1 LRRNRKELSQQKHER
16 PESQSDARA
25 ALFEQSLQTSTKGLR
40 FVDYDNDGR
49 KDLLMAQG
57 HVLDTIDEP
66 QAVSK

>member
-1 LRRNRKELSQQKHER
+1 
-16 PESQSDARA
+16 
-25 ALFEQSLQTSTKGLR
+25 LFEQSLQTSTKGLR